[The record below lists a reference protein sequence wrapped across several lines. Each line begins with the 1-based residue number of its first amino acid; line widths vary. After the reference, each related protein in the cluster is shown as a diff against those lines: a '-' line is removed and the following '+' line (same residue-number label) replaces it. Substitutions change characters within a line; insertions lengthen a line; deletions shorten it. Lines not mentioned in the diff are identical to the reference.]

1 MATRF
6 ADEAFQIAG
15 QPAYDY
21 IMKHP
26 EYRREKMYNKLK
38 KYGSLN
44 FFLTPTFFA
53 DEAFQ
58 IVGQPGYDYIMKM
71 PEDKREHAYK
81 KLKKYGSLNFFLTP
95 TFFADEAFQIVGQ
108 PGYDY
113 IMSKPEDK
121 RERAFK
127 KLKVRP
133 RAAVPVL
140 CSSACSVPMCA
151 EARHGSLPRQGAQAQ
166 ERNQGRRRT
175 DLWQS

>member
-26 EYRREKMYNKLK
+26 EYRREKMYN
-38 KYGSLN
+38 
-44 FFLTPTFFA
+44 
-53 DEAFQ
+53 
-58 IVGQPGYDYIMKM
+58 
-71 PEDKREHAYK
+71 